1 MDDKRLA
8 VVEAKLDALM
18 HLAICHIVASDVETP
33 GLAAK
38 TIEYVR
44 DQSDSAT
51 KNGRVRMAMYL
62 DDYVDTLRAILDLPA
77 ND

>member
-8 VVEAKLDALM
+8 AIEAKLDALM
-18 HLAICHIVASDVETP
+18 HVVICHIVAADVETP

-38 TIEYVR
+38 TLNYAR
-44 DQSDSAT
+44 DQADSAIN
-51 KNGRVRMAMYL
+51 NGRVAMALNLQNHM
-62 DDYVDTLRAILDLPA
+62 DTLRAILDLPA